1 MIYQLTKNDYEKVR
15 PTLEGMN
22 YHLAVNSII
31 TGMTPARIYV
41 DHPANPKAAFTW
53 TKHRF
58 YLAGDA
64 GNDAFNGALNRLFTE
79 EIYPQAIAAGMGGF
93 VLHYSPG
100 SWEDKIDVILKD
112 RFPTKHLRQLW
123 AISELRRDW
132 RRLMPAGFSMRRVD
146 RDLLAKAG
154 LKNRDAL
161 IEEMQSE
168 RVSVEDFLSKSFG
181 FCMLHGEEIVG
192 WCLSEYNS
200 ENECEVGI
208 ETVEAY
214 RRQGI
219 ATLTA
224 SALIEHALAQDMTR
238 IGWHCWAD
246 NKGSIATAR
255 KAGLEKVTDYPVY
268 YARFKEAEISRK
280 GESALQTG
288 AA

>member
-1 MIYQLTKNDYEKVR
+1 MVYQLAKNDYEKAG
-15 PTLEGMN
+15 PIFEGMD

-31 TGMTPARIYV
+31 TGTTTPASIYV
-41 DHPANPKAAFTW
+41 DHPARPEAALTW

-64 GNDAFNGALNRLFTE
+64 GNDAFNDALNRLFTE

-93 VLHYSPG
+93 VLHYSPD

-112 RFPTKHLRQLW
+112 RFPTKHLRQFW
-123 AISELRRDW
+123 AISELERDW
-132 RRLMPAGFSMRRVD
+132 RRLMPVDFSMRCVD
-146 RDLLAKAG
+146 RDLVANAG

-168 RVSVEDFLSKSFG
+168 RVSVEEFLSKSFG

-200 ENECEVGI
+200 EKECEVGI

-214 RRQGI
+214 RWQGI

-224 SALIEHALAQDMTR
+224 SALIEHALAQGMTR

-246 NKGSIATAR
+246 NEGSIATAER
-255 KAGLEKVTDYPVY
+255 IGFEKVTDYPVFY
-268 YARFKEAEISRK
+268 VRLKEAEN
-280 GESALQTG
+280 LV
-288 AA
+288 